1 MPALLFRLRRSRPEN
16 TKHER
21 PSHPATGHCGFDML
35 FRITLLGFFLLE
47 SHMLGPA
54 RHGHILE
61 LVYAITRFFAPH
73 GNQES
78 RGEGGPAYIMKSST
92 IILPIRKHG
101 SATFNALRVI
111 FQSTWGSKRKVW
123 AVICPNASGVL
134 STVYPRLSSNA
145 TSTWLN
151 FGS

>member
-1 MPALLFRLRRSRPEN
+1 MPALLFQLGRSRPEN

-35 FRITLLGFFLLE
+35 FRITLLGFFLFE
-47 SHMLGPA
+47 SHVLGPA
-54 RHGHILE
+54 RYGNIHE
-61 LVYAITRFFAPH
+61 LVYAIKRFFALH
-73 GNQES
+73 GGQES
-78 RGEGGPAYIMKSST
+78 RGRPTYIMKSST

-145 TSTWLN
+145 ISTWLN